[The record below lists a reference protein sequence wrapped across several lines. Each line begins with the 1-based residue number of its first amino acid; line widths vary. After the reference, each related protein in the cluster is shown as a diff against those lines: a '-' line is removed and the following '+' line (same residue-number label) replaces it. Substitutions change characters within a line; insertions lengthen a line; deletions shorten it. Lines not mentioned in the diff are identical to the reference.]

1 MLTATA
7 AATSSRRT
15 FEPEGTVVDSDV
27 TITITVG
34 PRGAVSGAAIGAAG
48 GAEQTA
54 LPTPMALDALQVAS
68 AGEVP
73 RPVDPAELAATTGVQ
88 VATQEQPPE
97 PIPIERLTASTA
109 SAAPPP
115 VDVGTLASV
124 SGPPAPLSLEELDAA
139 TGENDTPTPSKRSR
153 PSKQ

>member
-1 MLTATA
+1 
-7 AATSSRRT
+7 
-15 FEPEGTVVDSDV
+15 VDSDV

-54 LPTPMALDALQVAS
+54 LPTPMALDTLQAAS

-73 RPVDPAELAATTGVQ
+73 SPISPAELAATKGVQ
-88 VATQEQPPE
+88 AAAQDQPPE
-97 PIPIERLTASTA
+97 PMPIERLTSSAA
-109 SAAPPP
+109 PAAPPP
-115 VDVGTLASV
+115 VDVATLASV

-139 TGENDTPTPSKRSR
+139 TGESDTPTPSKRSR
-153 PSKQ
+153 PPKQ